1 MRKIHSNKL
10 HAKLGHPGEYRMR
23 ATTKFLLYSVKGT
36 LEVCKVCATAK
47 INQKL
52 LHKQADERNL
62 KMGKMIYLY
71 LIPQKKPSY
80 GGSENWILIQDSDTR
95 QKLSLFMKGK

>member
-1 MRKIHSNKL
+1 MRKIYANNL
-10 HAKLGHPGEYRMR
+10 HAKLGHPREYMIRVNMKHLR
-23 ATTKFLLYSVKGT
+23 YSVKGT

-80 GGSENWILIQDSDTR
+80 GGSENWILIQDSDTK